1 MFKRAFVALAAAALA
16 GCAGMGFVSDPGV
29 VTRMDMSPNY
39 APNWVSVFAGSG
51 AHATILGATRDN
63 ATPEDLAAAMRLP
76 AHVHPRTIRAAPAG
90 EAQGG
95 AHLVL
100 VFAPQGSVTSRK
112 ACRGEA
118 SGGVA
123 GPEGLKVFGAFCTSY
138 GRPVSEG
145 MITFSGSPVPSDPDF
160 GRQMSYLLNAIM
172 PLTNPQAERGCFL
185 GC

>member
-1 MFKRAFVALAAAALA
+1 MIKRVLAAAAAATLA
-16 GCAGMGFVSDPGV
+16 GCAGAFVSDPGI
-29 VTRMDMSPNY
+29 VTRMDISPNY

-51 AHATILGATRDN
+51 AEATILGATRDQ
-63 ATPEDLAAAMRLP
+63 ATPDELAAAMRLP
-76 AHVHPRTIRAAPAG
+76 AHVAPRTIRAAPAG

-112 ACRGEA
+112 ACRGEVT
-118 SGGVA
+118 GGVA

-138 GRPVSEG
+138 GTPVSEG

-160 GRQMSYLLNAIM
+160 GRQMSFLLNAIM
-172 PLTNPQAERGCFL
+172 PPTNPQAERGCFL